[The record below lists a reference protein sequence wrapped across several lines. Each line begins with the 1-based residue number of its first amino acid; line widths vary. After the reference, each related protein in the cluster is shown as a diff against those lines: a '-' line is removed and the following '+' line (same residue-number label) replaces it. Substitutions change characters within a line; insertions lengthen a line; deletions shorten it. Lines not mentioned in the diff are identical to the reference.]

1 MSLCDKYAFSKGDY
15 AGLRNSLQKVE
26 WNDLLQRYSH
36 NIDDMWH
43 ALKCELD
50 NRINEF
56 IPKMKN
62 FAQFRKESWTR
73 PLDQQVRA
81 KIGLRKKTQ
90 TLDKI

>member
-1 MSLCDKYAFSKGDY
+1 
-15 AGLRNSLQKVE
+15 
-26 WNDLLQRYSH
+26 
-36 NIDDMWH
+36 MWH
-43 ALKCELD
+43 ALKSKLD

-81 KIGLRKKTQ
+81 KIRKNTDSGQ
-90 TLDKI
+90 DIW